1 MPVTRTLRC
10 PDCSATFPWLFLER
24 DESDFPNCCPRCG
37 NVMTDEPQ
45 SLPGGFSIGTAKGK
59 AVDLTYRQIEDASN
73 VRAEAAGDPSLK
85 ITNMKDNLREGDV
98 AAMAPQPSREYQNQ
112 VAAASEAA
120 GGFNHWQHSGMG
132 GVSTEQTLALARAG
146 AREGTGAGVDR
157 RQTALH
163 RGAGRPVL
171 LVGGAGKD
179 ALPWVSAAVAG
190 VTCPVNIPRV

>member
-24 DESDFPNCCPRCG
+24 DGSDFPNCCPRCG

-146 AREGTGAGVDR
+146 AREGTGAR
-157 RQTALH
+157 ALH
-163 RGAGRPVL
+163 AIQAARGGPPAPST
-171 LVGGAGKD
+171 VGGMSAGFG
-179 ALPWVSAAVAG
+179 G
-190 VTCPVNIPRV
+190 VR